1 MSSLSVNT
9 LPNAMRDGRDAGAG
23 GSDAAYSLSFEDDRN
38 SRRSGRG
45 ATRVAPWLA
54 VAVCG
59 AAVALA
65 MALSMAALGMTAVL
79 FSDHTSLAAQQRAQV
94 RDVAPDVRVTV
105 AQRIEAYFNALD
117 LRTWDAAMD
126 FFEPTYYSNYDIEG
140 AKPQMLDR
148 TVNWLVWPCFL
159 AGFNS
164 THHQLGNVV
173 VTLDDVGDAGGGDGD
188 AAGKRPMPDASVVLK
203 GTATHN
209 YKSELWQTAGIYRMK
224 LRVNGGGSDVS
235 SGAGVYRLYEIAYT
249 QHWAVGDEAT
259 LSLLALNA
267 AWDENA
273 AFCTAHGGHKPPPP
287 PPLPLT

>member
-1 MSSLSVNT
+1 
-9 LPNAMRDGRDAGAG
+9 MRDGRDAGAG
-23 GSDAAYSLSFEDDRN
+23 GSDAAYSLGFEDDRN
-38 SRRSGRG
+38 GSRSGRG
-45 ATRVAPWLA
+45 AARVAPWLA
-54 VAVCG
+54 VAVC
-59 AAVALA
+59 AAVA
-65 MALSMAALGMTAVL
+65 MSMAALGMAVVL
-79 FSDHTSLAAQQRAQV
+79 LSDHESLAAQQLAQA

-126 FFEPTYYSNYDIEG
+126 FFEPTYYSNYNIEG

-148 TVNWLVWPCFL
+148 TINWLVWPCFL

-188 AAGKRPMPDASVVLK
+188 ERPMPDASVVLK

-209 YKSELWQTAGIYRMK
+209 YESELWQTAGIYRMK
-224 LRVNGGGSDVS
+224 LRVNGGGGDVS
-235 SGAGVYRLYEIAYT
+235 IGDGLYRLYNISYT

-259 LSLLALNA
+259 LSLLARNA

-287 PPLPLT
+287 PPPPLT